1 MVWWGWKQRGPRMVI
16 RKGSIYWVDFSPG
29 KGSEPIG
36 RRPGL
41 VIQNDLLNDS
51 NINTVIMLAITSTLK
66 FGELPGN
73 VILRKGEANLS
84 KKCVVNITQI
94 KSVDKKSIKE
104 KIGTL
109 SKKRMDEVH
118 EGLKIVM
125 SLPWKRS
132 DRSPFFY
139 LCTKHAVHERAL
151 LLSNNRSQRISSY
164 SLFKVWPLYQYV
176 AFYFPKLFWNV
187 PFRLK

>member
-1 MVWWGWKQRGPRMVI
+1 MVGRKRKQRGARMVI

-41 VIQNDLLNDS
+41 VVQNDILNDS
-51 NINTVIMLAITSTLK
+51 NLNTVIMLAITSTMK

-73 VILRKGEANLS
+73 VVLKKGEANVP
-84 KKCVVNITQI
+84 KKCVINVTQI

-109 SKKRMDEVH
+109 TKKKIDEVH
-118 EGLKIVM
+118 EGLKLVM
-125 SLPWKRS
+125 NLP
-132 DRSPFFY
+132 
-139 LCTKHAVHERAL
+139 
-151 LLSNNRSQRISSY
+151 
-164 SLFKVWPLYQYV
+164 
-176 AFYFPKLFWNV
+176 
-187 PFRLK
+187 

>member
-1 MVWWGWKQRGPRMVI
+1 MVI

-41 VIQNDLLNDS
+41 VIQNDILNDS
-51 NINTVIMLAITSTLK
+51 KLNTIIMLAITSTMK

-84 KKCVVNITQI
+84 KKCVINITQI
-94 KSVDKKSIKE
+94 KSVDKKSIEE

-109 SKKRMDEVH
+109 SKRKMEEVH
-118 EGLKIVM
+118 DGLKLVM
-125 SLPWKRS
+125 AI
-132 DRSPFFY
+132 SP
-139 LCTKHAVHERAL
+139 
-151 LLSNNRSQRISSY
+151 
-164 SLFKVWPLYQYV
+164 
-176 AFYFPKLFWNV
+176 
-187 PFRLK
+187 

>member
-1 MVWWGWKQRGPRMVI
+1 MVI

-41 VIQNDLLNDS
+41 VIQNDILNDS
-51 NINTVIMLAITSTLK
+51 KLNTVIMLAITSTMK

-73 VILRKGEANLS
+73 VILRKGEANLP
-84 KKCVVNITQI
+84 KKCVINITQI
-94 KSVDKKSIKE
+94 KSVDKTSIKE

-118 EGLKIVM
+118 EGLKLVLTIP
-125 SLPWKRS
+125 LKPNKLNHLKKRPS
-132 DRSPFFY
+132 VSQLLIFPTSP
-139 LCTKHAVHERAL
+139 L
-151 LLSNNRSQRISSY
+151 L
-164 SLFKVWPLYQYV
+164 
-176 AFYFPKLFWNV
+176 
-187 PFRLK
+187 PFRLSPFPCL